1 MSDHHSLMKKGEGC
15 VADAKNTLDDIGS
28 GREEM
33 ALKKLSAL
41 QIRDGSSL
49 ADAAEQDIT
58 MSDHH
63 SLVKKGKDCVAV
75 AKNTLNDIGSGRKEM
90 ALKKLSAL
98 QRDGSSLADAA
109 EQLAKRLEA
118 VDKYYQDKDAEVM
131 REIEGL
137 NRRESELK
145 HQKIGE
151 ESQLAAHQNV
161 LQDNQNRL
169 SSEEGRLRDAECK
182 LRKAR
187 EEEKNIQIGSTVGG
201 ALLGLFTGGISFAV
215 GAAAGAGIGAM
226 INDCRKEV
234 KDAQDAVNRR
244 RNDLASARSAVN
256 ESQGRISNVESQIR
270 SLTNQIEC
278 LKQQRLQL
286 RKKIDE
292 IRPAIAFVK
301 KSVDFWLLFKQISE
315 HGVDRTALLQK
326 IVTKAAEQGDYQ
338 ALQSKSS
345 QCIAG
350 TFIEAWEEMETMAES
365 GGPNHSLEIE
375 YRCLQCNI
383 QCTALPYVHDSALV
397 CIECYSKYALKN

>member
-1 MSDHHSLMKKGEGC
+1 
-15 VADAKNTLDDIGS
+15 
-28 GREEM
+28 
-33 ALKKLSAL
+33 
-41 QIRDGSSL
+41 
-49 ADAAEQDIT
+49 

-75 AKNTLNDIGSGRKEM
+75 AKTTLDDIGSGREEM

-118 VDKYYQDKDAEVM
+118 VDKYYQDKDAEVL

-169 SSEEGRLRDAECK
+169 SSEEDRLRDAERK
-182 LRKAR
+182 LRNAQ
-187 EEEKNIQIGSTVGG
+187 EEEKKIQIGSTVGG
-201 ALLGLFTGGISFAV
+201 AVLGLFTGGIGLLV
-215 GAAAGAGIGAM
+215 GAAAGAGIGAI
-226 INDCRKEV
+226 INDCRREE
-234 KDAQDAVNRR
+234 KDARDAVNRR
-244 RNDLASARSAVN
+244 RNNLESARSAVN
-256 ESQGRISNVESQIR
+256 DSHSRISNVESQIR

-278 LKQQRLQL
+278 MKQQRDQS

-292 IRPAIAFVK
+292 IRPVIVFVK
-301 KSVDFWLLFKQISE
+301 ESVHFWLLFKQISE

-326 IVTKAAEQGDYQ
+326 IVTKAAEHRDCQ

-345 QCIAG
+345 QRIAG
-350 TFIEAWEEMETMAES
+350 TFIEAWEEMETTAES
-365 GGPNHSLEIE
+365 GGADHSLEIE
-375 YRCLQCNI
+375 YRCSQCSI
-383 QCTALPYVHDSALV
+383 QCTTLPYVHDSAFV
-397 CIECYSKYALKN
+397 CIECHSKYALKN